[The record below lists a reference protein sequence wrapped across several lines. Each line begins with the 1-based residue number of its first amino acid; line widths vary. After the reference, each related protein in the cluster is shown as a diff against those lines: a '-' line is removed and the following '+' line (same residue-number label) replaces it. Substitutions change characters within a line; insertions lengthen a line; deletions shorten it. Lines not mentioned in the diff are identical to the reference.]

1 MPRRLPQRTCLGCQ
15 TVKNKRDMIRIVRTP
30 EGQLEVDPTGK
41 KSGRGAYVCPNM
53 ECVELLRKG
62 KRLEKA
68 LEVVPPPSLFE
79 RLKERIEELSS
90 LSPQDR
96 R

>member
-15 TVKNKRDMIRIVRTP
+15 AVKSKREMIRIVRTP
-30 EGQLEVDPTGK
+30 EGALEVDPTGK

-62 KRLEKA
+62 KRLERV
-68 LEVVPPPSLFE
+68 LDVTPPPSFFDQ
-79 RLKERIEELSS
+79 LKERIGEIDPEA
-90 LSPQDR
+90 R